1 MLKFVCIL
9 SHGQASIEKSFSF
22 KNVILE
28 EFLTTKSLIAQR
40 IVLDHMIS
48 NDSKPEPIMI
58 TTKLIVA
65 VKPSRLKYEQAK
77 IEKAKKKIKDSKS
90 EIITKEI
97 NELKTKVNRLKKVNE
112 QLDEESEIILFGT
125 DANPSKASYFIAKAT
140 ALKCKRNENK
150 DEIKVL
156 QEGIEI
162 SEKSLVK

>member
-1 MLKFVCIL
+1 M
-9 SHGQASIEKSFSF
+9 
-22 KNVILE
+22 
-28 EFLTTKSLIAQR
+28 
-40 IVLDHMIS
+40 
-48 NDSKPEPIMI
+48 
-58 TTKLIVA
+58 A

-97 NELKTKVNRLKKVNE
+97 NELKTKVNSLKKVNE
-112 QLDEESEIILFGT
+112 QLDEESEIFLFGT

-140 ALKCKRNENK
+140 SLKRKRNENK

-162 SEKSLVK
+162 SEKCLVK